1 MTSLR
6 SERRKSK
13 RKTKEKDSQT
23 TMSLTLATLIPGLL
37 FLLLGGALLLNNSGV
52 ISLLKGLPRS
62 TGATYLL
69 FGAGTAAFLYQ
80 IWHLSPA
87 DFGDHRGLL
96 FIGFAVLAALSFYCV
111 PDFLAVRGLC
121 VLVLVGAL
129 PLLDAAF
136 MEYDHPQRLFMVTP
150 VFLALALAIW
160 LGAQPWRLRD
170 FFEWLFRPGGSRA
183 RLLGGVLVGYGLLLA
198 GVAFTYGTSA

>member
-1 MTSLR
+1 
-6 SERRKSK
+6 
-13 RKTKEKDSQT
+13 
-23 TMSLTLATLIPGLL
+23 MSLSLATLIPGLL
-37 FLLLGGALLLNNSGV
+37 FILLGGALLLNNSGV
-52 ISLLKGLPRS
+52 IPLLKGLPRS
-62 TGATYLL
+62 TGATYLF
-69 FGAGTAAFLYQ
+69 FGAGSAAFLYQ
-80 IWHLSPA
+80 VWHLSPA

-96 FIGFAVLAALSFYCV
+96 FIGFTLLAVLSFYCV

-136 MEYDHPQRLFMVTP
+136 MEYQHPQRLFMVTP

-170 FFEWLFRPGGSRA
+170 FFEWLFRPTGGRA
-183 RLLGGVLVGYGLLLA
+183 RLVGGVFLVYGLLLA
-198 GVAFTYGTSA
+198 GVAFTYGKPA

>member
-1 MTSLR
+1 
-6 SERRKSK
+6 
-13 RKTKEKDSQT
+13 
-23 TMSLTLATLIPGLL
+23 MSLSLATLIPGLI
-37 FLLLGGALLLNNSGV
+37 FILLGGALLLNNSGV

-69 FGAGTAAFLYQ
+69 FGAGAAAFLYQ

-121 VLVLVGAL
+121 VLMLVGAL
-129 PLLDAAF
+129 PLLDAAY
-136 MEYDHPQRLFMVTP
+136 MEYDRPQRLLMVTP

-170 FFEWLFRPGGSRA
+170 FFEWLFRPGGRA
-183 RLLGGVLVGYGLLLA
+183 RAVGGALLVYGLLLA
-198 GVAFTYGTSA
+198 GVAFTYGKTA